1 MLTSLKNIK
10 CFAFDVDGV
19 LTNGT
24 LIVMPNGLLIRTM
37 NIKDGYA
44 LQLAIKKGY
53 QVWIIS
59 GGNSVEVEERLKG
72 LGIHEVHMRV
82 GDKKTLLQELSNQQN
97 IPMDQILFMG
107 DDMPDYEAMR
117 LAGIAACPAD
127 AAAEIK
133 TISTYKAVAKG
144 GEGCAREVIEKVL
157 KVNDHWDTEDQ
168 IRAK

>member
-1 MLTSLKNIK
+1 MLASLKNIK

-59 GGNSVEVEERLKG
+59 GGNSAEVQERLKG

-82 GDKKTLLQELSNQQN
+82 GN
-97 IPMDQILFMG
+97 
-107 DDMPDYEAMR
+107 
-117 LAGIAACPAD
+117 
-127 AAAEIK
+127 
-133 TISTYKAVAKG
+133 
-144 GEGCAREVIEKVL
+144 
-157 KVNDHWDTEDQ
+157 
-168 IRAK
+168 